1 MGEASR
7 WATTLDLRRAIP
19 RRDVAS
25 SGYGLAEPRRESLV
39 SIPACGSSAP
49 SINDSEARPMTLNS
63 TERVSRSRQSG
74 STWRRTEQFALNLF
88 MDGGDWS
95 LCRFHARHCSIS
107 RHGPSRFQA
116 ALAQRHIAAGT
127 YVGLRP
133 SQAES
138 GRSTVPL
145 GGCLDLCSNPVPVVS
160 PRQWSA
166 APTS

>member
-49 SINDSEARPMTLNS
+49 SINYSEARPVTLNLNGAGELFS
-63 TERVSRSRQSG
+63 AEWIDVEAHRAIRVEPLHG
-74 STWRRTEQFALNLF
+74 
-88 MDGGDWS
+88 GGDWS

-107 RHGPSRFQA
+107 RHGPSPFQP
-116 ALAQRHIAAGT
+116 ALAQRHIAAGR
-127 YVGLRP
+127 YVGMRP

-145 GGCLDLCSNPVPVVS
+145 LGDV
-160 PRQWSA
+160 
-166 APTS
+166 